1 MSDRNKKEKAIQCL
15 EMVTKIIYLC
25 FAVSTFHSFLYVS
38 PIQPVLVKLTLVSGT
53 ALILLRLTD
62 IRNYRRVPGI
72 LLMVLFCISFA
83 VTSVMNRQYGMTENM
98 KWIAWTGIQFFAL
111 YACSVRRTTEE
122 YGKEFRLLS
131 HLIIGFSMVAAS
143 VSLWMLLTFYSNM
156 ITTPEGETVISGFK
170 WGRLWG
176 VYTDPNYG
184 SVFCVIAIVLS
195 VLFFIQKKG
204 KRRIFYGISILL
216 NFLYIVFSDSRTG
229 KLALIFSLGTFLY
242 LWMIRKWSGKRAIRY
257 LLPFFLVL
265 CLGAGLYGS
274 TQVIKS
280 EYNKRLVPVL
290 KEMSGKQE
298 TQTKK
303 AGVGRAEE
311 LEDNVSNGRFQLWE
325 SGVEV
330 WKESPVYGTGYSTF
344 TAFAKEHVPDTYAVN
359 NTQGAYTSLH
369 NNFLNI
375 LVFQGILGFVLFLF
389 LAGRLAACVLPG
401 LYRAQGEVYL
411 ELAAML
417 AVISAVGI
425 AMLFLLEGLYT
436 NSPGS
441 FVLWT
446 FAGYMVHASCKI
458 RSERIE

>member
-1 MSDRNKKEKAIQCL
+1 MPDRSKKEKVMQRL
-15 EMVTKIIYLC
+15 ETAVKIIYLC
-25 FAVSTFHSFLYVS
+25 FALSTFHSFLYVS
-38 PIQPVLVKLTLVSGT
+38 PVQPVLVKLTLISG
-53 ALILLRLTD
+53 ASLILFRF
-62 IRNYRRVPGI
+62 IRIGDYRKIPGI
-72 LLMVLFCISFA
+72 ILMLWFCISFV
-83 VTSVMNRQYGMTENM
+83 VTSVMNRQYGMTENV
-98 KWIAWTGIQFFAL
+98 KWIAWTGVQFFAL

-131 HLIIGFSMVAAS
+131 HLIIGYSMAAAA

-156 ITTPEGETVISGFK
+156 VTTPEGEKIISGFK

-184 SVFCVIAIVLS
+184 SVFCVIAIILS
-195 VLFFIQKKG
+195 VLFLIQKKG
-204 KRRIFYGISILL
+204 KRRIFYGIGILL
-216 NFLYIVFSDSRTG
+216 NFLYVVFSDSRTG
-229 KLALIFSLGTFLY
+229 EFALIFSLGIFLY
-242 LWMIRKWSGKRAIRY
+242 LWMVRKWNGKRAVRY
-257 LLPFFLVL
+257 LISLFLVL
-265 CLGAGLYGS
+265 CLGAGVYGS
-274 TQVIKS
+274 VQLIKT
-280 EYNKRLVPVL
+280 EYNNRLVPVL
-290 KEMSGKQE
+290 KEMEGNQE
-298 TQTKK
+298 MKK
-303 AGVGRAEE
+303 AGVGRAED
-311 LEDNVSNGRFQLWE
+311 LKDNVSNGRLQLWK

-344 TAFAKEHVPDTYAVN
+344 PDFAGEHVPDTYAVN
-359 NTQGAYTSLH
+359 NTQGDYTSLH

-375 LVFQGILGFVLFLF
+375 LVFQGLLGFVLFLF
-389 LAGRLAACVLPG
+389 LVLRLAFCVLPG
-401 LYRAQGEVYL
+401 LCRAQGEMYL
-411 ELAAML
+411 NLAAML